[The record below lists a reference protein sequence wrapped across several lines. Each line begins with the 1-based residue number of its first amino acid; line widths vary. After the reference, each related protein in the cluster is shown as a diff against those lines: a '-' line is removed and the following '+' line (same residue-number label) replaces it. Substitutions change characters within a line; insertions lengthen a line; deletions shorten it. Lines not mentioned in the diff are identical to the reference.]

1 MKYCLLKWNTGEVVY
16 VITVTKAVKY
26 LSIHDDM
33 VCALVFAAI
42 FVIILV
48 WLLKTDNYITYILFL
63 YRRIAL

>member
-1 MKYCLLKWNTGEVVY
+1 MSTGEVVH
-16 VITVTKAVKY
+16 VLTVTKAVKY

-48 WLLKTDNYITYILFL
+48 WLLKTDDYIYLYIF
-63 YRRIAL
+63 